1 MKLTKSKLKQIIKEE
16 FSQMSGEANLGGNP
30 SRLRPLNEQDFH
42 EDTESGLWKLF
53 EKIKRKYS
61 YPDATPE
68 EIQETNQ
75 EFVQALQDFGEKV
88 MQSRG

>member
-30 SRLRPLNEQDFH
+30 SRLRPLNEQDFY
-42 EDTESGLWKLF
+42 EDTESGLWELF
-53 EKIKRKYS
+53 EKIKVKYS
-61 YPDATPE
+61 YEDATPE
-68 EIQETNQ
+68 ENKQTNQ
-75 EFVQALQDFGEKV
+75 DVVQALQDFGEKV